1 METGIILLM
10 LGLFYFAAH
19 GLSIIFKVTRV
30 PDVLILVFAGILI
43 GPLLNLATVE
53 DFGRMGSV
61 MTVVALAVILFE
73 SGTSLRLTSLGKSLG
88 STVSITFVT
97 AFATVMVL
105 ALLSL
110 PFLGGDWG
118 LAFLTGAMLC
128 GTSSA
133 VVIPMVQSLK
143 MGDKA
148 GTVLVIES
156 ALTDVICIVLTFALV
171 ESMVSGG
178 ISVYGISGQV
188 AKSLGFAA
196 IVGVLG
202 GLFWLKVWNQVR
214 KLPNSIFTTIAFAF
228 VLYGLAEAM
237 GISGAIANLAFG
249 ITLANLPGL
258 FAQAQLPSISETE
271 SRFFQEIV
279 FLLKTF
285 FFVYLGVSIHIDD
298 PVVVGVACII
308 VGLIYFLR
316 LWITRFLLP
325 KDDVTLDDAI
335 ITSVMVPKGLAP
347 AVLVSLVMQKG
358 IERAEVIQAIVY
370 SVIILSI
377 VFTAA
382 LIPLARRG
390 KLGSIYKRVLAPFQ
404 GQLGAAAED

>member
-1 METGIILLM
+1 METGIILLL

-19 GLSIIFKVTRV
+19 GLSYIFKLTRI

-88 STVSITFVT
+88 STISITFVT
-97 AFATVMVL
+97 SLVTILVI
-105 ALLSL
+105 ALGSL
-110 PFLGGDWG
+110 PFLGGDWS

-143 MGDKA
+143 VGEKA
-148 GTVLVIES
+148 GIVLVMES
-156 ALTDVICIVLTFALV
+156 ALTDVICIVITFALV
-171 ESMVSGG
+171 ESMISGG
-178 ISVYGISGQV
+178 ISFYGISGQV
-188 AKSLGFAA
+188 VKSLGFAA
-196 IVGVLG
+196 LVGVLG
-202 GLFWLKVWNQVR
+202 GLFWLKIWNHVR
-214 KLPNSIFTTIAFAF
+214 KMPNSIFTTIAFAF
-228 VLYGLAEAM
+228 VLYGLSEAM

-258 FAQAQLPSISETE
+258 FAQAHLPSISETE

-285 FFVYLGVSIHIDD
+285 FFVYLGVSIHIDSL
-298 PVVVGVACII
+298 VI
-308 VGLIYFLR
+308 VGSVCLIIGLVYFLR

-325 KDDVTLDDAI
+325 KSGVSLDDAI

-347 AVLVSLVMQKG
+347 AVLVSLIMQKG
-358 IERAEVIQAIVY
+358 IEKADVIQAIVF
-370 SVIILSI
+370 SAIILSI
-377 VFTAA
+377 IFTAL
-382 LIPLARRG
+382 LIPMARRG
-390 KLGSIYKRVLAPFQ
+390 ALGALYRRVLSPFQ
-404 GQLGAAAED
+404 VGTAGAGEG